1 MRSETIN
8 MVPSRIPAVL
18 LFGLALLW
26 SPLLGQKNSCL
37 ECHAKLEAELKAPAE
52 NFKFD
57 IHQQF
62 GLGCADCHG
71 GNPAKDDEDLAK
83 DKAFRGAPKRSQV
96 PEFCARCH
104 SDSGYIKAY
113 NPRLRV
119 DQLELYRTSRHGQLL
134 KKGDTKVAVCTDCHG
149 VHGIQTSKH
158 PKSKTF
164 PWNVPQTCGRCH
176 GDAGLMKAY
185 GIPTNQFE
193 DYKQSVHAQA
203 LFEKKDMSAP
213 ACNSCHGN
221 HGATPPEVT
230 SIAFVCRQC
239 HASAGELF
247 SKSPHKKAFD
257 ETGFSECEA
266 CHGKHKI
273 LRPTDDMLG
282 TGQGAVCVQCHEP
295 GSTPSAAAARMKEL
309 VSGFSSEVDADRAL
323 LDLAE
328 RKGVEVSDPKYRLQ
342 EIHTLLV
349 SVRNLTHGLDV
360 ADLER
365 KTAEGTSLLA
375 GVRSSAEAA
384 LKEAKLRRTGLVVAT
399 ICLILFALAFYL
411 KIRQMKSR
419 SGTRTK

>member
-1 MRSETIN
+1 MSL
-8 MVPSRIPAVL
+8 RIPAIL
-18 LFGLALLW
+18 LAGLALAW
-26 SPLLGQKNSCL
+26 TPLLAQKNSCL
-37 ECHAKLEAELKAPAE
+37 DCHAKLQDELKAPAE
-52 NFKFD
+52 TIKFD

-71 GNPAKDDEDLAK
+71 GNPAKDDEDQAK
-83 DKAFRGAPKRSQV
+83 DKTFRGAPKRSQI

-104 SDSGYIKAY
+104 SNSVYIKAY

-119 DQLELYRTSRHGQLL
+119 DQLELYQTSRHGQLL

-149 VHGIQTSKH
+149 VHGIQTAKH
-158 PKSKTF
+158 PKSLTF
-164 PWNVPQTCGRCH
+164 PWNIPQTCGRCH
-176 GDAGLMKAY
+176 GNAALMKPY
-185 GIPTNQFE
+185 GIPTNQLA

-221 HGATPPEVT
+221 HGATPPDVK

-239 HASAGELF
+239 HPSAGELF

-257 ETGFSECEA
+257 EAGFSECEA

-273 LRPTDDMLG
+273 LPPTDDMLG
-282 TGQGAVCVQCHEP
+282 TDKSAVCVQCHES
-295 GSTPSAAAARMKEL
+295 GSKPFAAAARMKEL
-309 VSGFSSEVDADRAL
+309 VAGFSAEVAADGAL

-328 RKGVEVSDPKYRLQ
+328 RKGVEVSDPRYRLQ

-360 ADLER
+360 AALEQ
-365 KTAEGTSLLA
+365 KTAEGKTLLT
-375 GVRSSAEAA
+375 GVRTSAEAA
-384 LKEAKLRRTGLVVAT
+384 LREAKLRRTGLVVAT
-399 ICLILFALAFYL
+399 ICLILFAAAFYL
-411 KIRQMKSR
+411 KIRQMR
-419 SGTRTK
+419 GRTKPGSQ